1 MGSMKNQ
8 LLRPSMFTPQSSC
21 VGLFTCHVS
30 LVIVLQ
36 FNLPS
41 RGNKGTVQTNEST
54 LVLALYVYFEAHT
67 EYSNYWCAFVSSSG
81 GRAD

>member
-1 MGSMKNQ
+1 M
-8 LLRPSMFTPQSSC
+8 
-21 VGLFTCHVS
+21 S

-41 RGNKGTVQTNEST
+41 CGNKGIVQTNEST
-54 LVLALYVYFEAHT
+54 LVLALYVYFEAQT